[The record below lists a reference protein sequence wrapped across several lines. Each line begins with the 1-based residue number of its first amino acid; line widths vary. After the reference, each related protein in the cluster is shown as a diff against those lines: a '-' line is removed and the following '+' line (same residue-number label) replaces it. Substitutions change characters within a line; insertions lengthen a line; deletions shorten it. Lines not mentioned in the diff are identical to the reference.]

1 MNNSQKPGYRAQG
14 KKRTDGVK
22 HGFAINPEQMEYE
35 RRKLL
40 EEMSTKLK
48 PNKKQLNTMAA
59 VAATKEPEY
68 FDEEG
73 KKKEPTM
80 RILSLGAGVQSSCLA
95 LMAQEGLTKHKPDYM
110 IFADTGWEPSFV
122 YEHVEYLKKAI
133 TICPII
139 TVERS
144 NIREDLI
151 RAANPIKGSNDE
163 WKSFAGRVPNPP
175 LFAARPGGK
184 VGMLYRQCT
193 HDYKVIPIQ
202 KKMREILGIKP
213 RHRVKKGTIVE
224 QLSNSGLAYQLT
236 RRCE

>member
-1 MNNSQKPGYRAQG
+1 MTTKSEQKPGYRAQG
-14 KKRTDGVK
+14 KKRLDGVK
-22 HGFAINPEQMEYE
+22 HGFAINPEQMDFE

-40 EEMSTKLK
+40 EEMSTKVT
-48 PNKKQLNTMAA
+48 KKSLNNMAA

-68 FDEEG
+68 LDEEG
-73 KKKEPTM
+73 KTKEPTM

-95 LMAQEGLTKHKPDYM
+95 LMAQEGLTNHKPDYM

-133 TICPII
+133 TICPLI

-163 WKSFAGRVPNPP
+163 W
-175 LFAARPGGK
+175 
-184 VGMLYRQCT
+184 
-193 HDYKVIPIQ
+193 
-202 KKMREILGIKP
+202 
-213 RHRVKKGTIVE
+213 
-224 QLSNSGLAYQLT
+224 
-236 RRCE
+236 

>member
-1 MNNSQKPGYRAQG
+1 MTTKSKEKPGYRAQG
-14 KKRTDGVK
+14 KKRADGVK

-73 KKKEPTM
+73 KKKEPTL

-110 IFADTGWEPSFV
+110 IFADT
-122 YEHVEYLKKAI
+122 
-133 TICPII
+133 
-139 TVERS
+139 
-144 NIREDLI
+144 
-151 RAANPIKGSNDE
+151 
-163 WKSFAGRVPNPP
+163 
-175 LFAARPGGK
+175 
-184 VGMLYRQCT
+184 
-193 HDYKVIPIQ
+193 
-202 KKMREILGIKP
+202 
-213 RHRVKKGTIVE
+213 
-224 QLSNSGLAYQLT
+224 
-236 RRCE
+236 

>member
-1 MNNSQKPGYRAQG
+1 MDLQSTQNKWNTKGASLW
-14 KKRTDGVK
+14 KKCLQNLSL
-22 HGFAINPEQMEYE
+22 I
-35 RRKLL
+35 
-40 EEMSTKLK
+40 S
-48 PNKKQLNTMAA
+48 KQLNTMAA

-73 KKKEPTM
+73 NKKEPTL

-151 RAANPIKGSNDE
+151 RAANPIKGSNE
-163 WKSFAGRVPNPP
+163 EHKSFAGRVPNPP
-175 LFAARPGGK
+175 LFAHASWW
-184 VGMLYRQCT
+184 
-193 HDYKVIPIQ
+193 
-202 KKMREILGIKP
+202 
-213 RHRVKKGTIVE
+213 KGWNAI
-224 QLSNSGLAYQLT
+224 
-236 RRCE
+236 